1 MQRDGVSPII
11 LLGSERSG
19 TNLLR
24 AILDSHSD
32 IASPPPAGFV
42 DALAHLESRY
52 FPQENSSRLDQLI
65 EDVITMTKI
74 HHNPWDVE
82 LDPVKIK
89 LALTG
94 RSSFWEVF
102 RVVNELYAVSKGR
115 AVWVS
120 KEPGL
125 FKFIEAL
132 SQHLTNAKF
141 IYLVRDGRD
150 VAASMLRG
158 HLHEFH
164 IYFAAHTWVAAQRM
178 CLAALANPMIGSKV
192 HVVKYEELIQNPEI
206 EVSKMMQFIGLPFQQ
221 QQLKFHEN
229 KSVVN
234 HSTKSRFWK
243 NLSQPIDNK
252 NMGHYEAQFSRRDI
266 SVFETIARVEMDK
279 LGYQT
284 KTEEDIEI
292 GPREIKYFKLMAK
305 LKRYFWSLDP
315 RAEAQRSRRRVEVTR
330 EIINRNF
337 N

>member
-1 MQRDGVSPII
+1 MQRDGASSII
-11 LLGSERSG
+11 VLGSERSG

-52 FPQENSSRLDQLI
+52 LPQESSPRLDQLI

-74 HHNPWDVE
+74 HHNPWDIE
-82 LDPVKIK
+82 LDSVQVK
-89 LALTG
+89 LALG
-94 RSSFWEVF
+94 GQPSFWDVF
-102 RVVNELYAVSKGR
+102 RVVNEFYAASKGC

-125 FKFIEAL
+125 FKFIDTL

-141 IYLVRDGRD
+141 VYLVRDGRD

-164 IYFAAHTWVAAQRM
+164 IYFAAHTWMAAQRM
-178 CLAALANPMIGSKV
+178 CLAALANPVIGSKV
-192 HVVKYEELIQNPEI
+192 HVVKYEELIQNPEF
-206 EVSKMMQFIGLPFQQ
+206 EVSQMMQFVGLPFQP

-252 NMGHYEAQFSRRDI
+252 NMGHYESRLSRRDI
-266 SVFETIARVEMDK
+266 SIFETIARVEMDK
-279 LGYQT
+279 LRYET
-284 KTEEDIEI
+284 KTKENIEI
-292 GPREIKYFKLMAK
+292 SAREIKYFELVAK

-315 RAEAQRSRRRVEVTR
+315 RAEAQRSRKRVEVTKK
-330 EIINRNF
+330 IINRNF
-337 N
+337 I